1 MGVEIDVDLDVEIA
15 DDIAA
20 IKTQLESLEED
31 LDIDLDLEELNLD
44 DFEGIELTDDDV
56 DLSELN
62 NLDEDL
68 ELQVKLDETS
78 LAEALAKV
86 ATAIHGFERD
96 NDIELGVKID
106 KSQLG
111 GVLGGIKKKIDS
123 HEDDI
128 KMEIDLDKGD
138 LKEQLEDVS
147 TEVDLL
153 GDVEDDNGPILSKLK
168 DIEREI
174 KKLGN
179 GIASGT
185 SSSDGDSGSDGSSAE
200 DDEDDARGAI
210 RRLILS
216 QQAVAS
222 DSDSPLM
229 GAMKARGPQTG
240 TLDSLREDFEF
251 NAKKKK
257 RLSNLRDSMLGVRR
271 AGGRLTGTLKKLR
284 PTFAGLYAIVA
295 TLLPAIIAIAGEVAA
310 LGVALGGLALAGGA
324 IGVLGFLG
332 GQADTL
338 EGSMAAAEQRAK
350 SLKEEIFGIFEPVA
364 DQFSG
369 DVSRFT
375 DALMPNLAELRGD
388 VAGLDVFSDTF
399 IDLLDPVTNAI
410 EGVIQ
415 TFIKY
420 EGVISGIAKQAV
432 NLIAQNLPG
441 FLEGILN
448 EAGKSADGLFEL
460 FGAAFQL
467 ARMFYFLFETIT
479 QILKALSILAPVFK
493 LIGTLLSN
501 EMVQSVVLL
510 ITLLVS
516 LVGILYGLAG
526 VLSYV
531 ASGALGSLLTGIYA
545 SIASIP
551 TLIGEIYALNGA
563 LGVTAG
569 LVSLITGGLALVAG
583 GLLAV
588 GALDQ
593 IKSNLT
599 PEVPSASGSNEF
611 SSSSRGDTIINIDGN
626 VDEPTK
632 QKFVDVATQTSR
644 RDQMTSG
651 NYGLG
656 G

>member
-1 MGVEIDVDLDVEIA
+1 
-15 DDIAA
+15 
-20 IKTQLESLEED
+20 
-31 LDIDLDLEELNLD
+31 
-44 DFEGIELTDDDV
+44 
-56 DLSELN
+56 
-62 NLDEDL
+62 
-68 ELQVKLDETS
+68 
-78 LAEALAKV
+78 
-86 ATAIHGFERD
+86 
-96 NDIELGVKID
+96 LGTYWSFVW
-106 KSQLG
+106 
-111 GVLGGIKKKIDS
+111 VL
-123 HEDDI
+123 
-128 KMEIDLDKGD
+128 
-138 LKEQLEDVS
+138 
-147 TEVDLL
+147 
-153 GDVEDDNGPILSKLK
+153 
-168 DIEREI
+168 
-174 KKLGN
+174 
-179 GIASGT
+179 
-185 SSSDGDSGSDGSSAE
+185 
-200 DDEDDARGAI
+200 
-210 RRLILS
+210 
-216 QQAVAS
+216 
-222 DSDSPLM
+222 PL
-229 GAMKARGPQTG
+229 
-240 TLDSLREDFEF
+240 
-251 NAKKKK
+251 
-257 RLSNLRDSMLGVRR
+257 
-271 AGGRLTGTLKKLR
+271 
-284 PTFAGLYAIVA
+284 
-295 TLLPAIIAIAGEVAA
+295 
-310 LGVALGGLALAGGA
+310 GLALAFSLAYLTAPLGLSQFGSISA
-324 IGVLGFLG
+324 GWQAQLTITSLSFIVL
-332 GQADTL
+332 
-338 EGSMAAAEQRAK
+338 
-350 SLKEEIFGIFEPVA
+350 IF
-364 DQFSG
+364 
-369 DVSRFT
+369 
-375 DALMPNLAELRGD
+375 
-388 VAGLDVFSDTF
+388 
-399 IDLLDPVTNAI
+399 LLDQI
-410 EGVIQ
+410 YRSRYREGVIQ